1 MQQHNRTLELHKI
14 LDMLAAHTS
23 NAMAREMA
31 LSLEPDSDVVR
42 VQEEL
47 NKTEEA
53 LSLAIQFGTP
63 PFYAF
68 QDMRGALRRA
78 QSGGTLSLREL
89 MDIAG
94 VLRQIQALSD
104 WYEHGTGLVL
114 SLIHI

>member
-47 NKTEEA
+47 NKNK
-53 LSLAIQFGTP
+53 FK
-63 PFYAF
+63 
-68 QDMRGALRRA
+68 
-78 QSGGTLSLREL
+78 
-89 MDIAG
+89 
-94 VLRQIQALSD
+94 
-104 WYEHGTGLVL
+104 
-114 SLIHI
+114 